1 MTFIE
6 KYPVVSHELIHYAL
20 MFADSLKEYRVP
32 GVQYARLDFVYD
44 FAESFG
50 ISRGTVRTNLSR
62 MKKDGYVESVG
73 NDGAARY
80 RVSALQLETMRNV
93 MKRKKA
99 RAKGYKIAVYS
110 FERSGEKARSE
121 ARSILEYAG
130 FVRFAQNAFVNAG
143 IDDRELRKTLDAAG
157 VGENVFIF
165 DVPKLGDAETT
176 ALANAWNVAERARFL
191 SEFYGDLRAF
201 LPGTDED
208 AKSSFGK
215 LGYAWVAYIMH
226 VYLTEPPFPEEIL
239 PPGYDFDGM
248 YSFLKKQSMSH
259 GMKLMRYYRDSNK

>member
-1 MTFIE
+1 MTFAD
-6 KYPVVSHELIHYAL
+6 KYPVASHELIHYAL

-32 GVQYARLDFVYD
+32 GIQYARLDFVYD

-50 ISRGTVRTNLSR
+50 ISKGTVRTNLSR

-73 NDGAARY
+73 NDGTARY

-110 FERSGEKARSE
+110 FERSQEKARLN

-130 FVRFAQNAFVNAG
+130 FVRFAQNAFVNSS
-143 IDDRELRKTLDAAG
+143 IDDRELRKSLDAAG

-165 DVPKLGDAETT
+165 DVPRLGDAETA
-176 ALANAWNVAERARFL
+176 ALARAWNVGERARFL
-191 SEFYGDLRAF
+191 SEFFDDLRSY
-201 LPGTDED
+201 LPNADDD
-208 AKSSFGK
+208 AKTSFGK
-215 LGYAWVAYIMH
+215 LGYAWVAFIMH
-226 VYLTEPPFPEEIL
+226 VYMTEPPFPEDIL
-239 PPGYDFDGM
+239 PHRYDFDGI
-248 YSFLKKQSMSH
+248 YAFLKKQSMSH